1 VVLGGTKEKIT
12 RVWERLDGYFQM
24 GFPNVWVIDPENRI
38 AHIAT
43 PAGDLHRVGDV
54 LRTADPMLEV
64 PLSEIFE

>member
-1 VVLGGTKEKIT
+1 
-12 RVWERLDGYFQM
+12 M